1 MTRLSAVGPE
11 AADTLAAVHWQAFTP
26 GWSAAEL
33 TELLDSPGVF
43 ALLAQAEEPCGM
55 ILCRAVAGE
64 AEILTLAVAPPA
76 RRQGLARA
84 LVAAA
89 AGLAR
94 QAKAAEMFL
103 EVATDNIAALRLYE
117 QAGFQRAGL
126 RRGYYD
132 RGDGVRTDA
141 VVMRLDLNTAGPAA
155 YPKAD

>member
-1 MTRLSAVGPE
+1 MTRLTAVGPE
-11 AADTLAAVHWQAFTP
+11 AAETLAAVHWQAFSP
-26 GWSAAEL
+26 GWSEAEL
-33 TELLDSPGVF
+33 ADLLAGPGVF
-43 ALLAQAEEPCGM
+43 ALLAEAQAPLGM
-55 ILCRAVAGE
+55 ILCRVAAGE
-64 AEILTLAVAPPA
+64 AEILTLAVTPPA
-76 RRQGLARA
+76 RRQGTARA

-94 QAKAAEMFL
+94 QGKASEMFL

-155 YPKAD
+155 YP

>member
-1 MTRLSAVGPE
+1 MTALRPVGPE
-11 AADTLAAVHWQAFTP
+11 AAETLAAVHWQAFTP
-26 GWSAAEL
+26 GWSAGEL
-33 TELLDSPGVF
+33 SDLLESPGVF
-43 ALLAQAEEPCGM
+43 ALLGEAAEPLGM

-76 RRQGLARA
+76 RRQGLARG

-89 AGLAR
+89 AGLAK
-94 QAKAAEMFL
+94 QGGASEMFL

-155 YPKAD
+155 YPWAN